1 MVIVFGLGFVGLTT
15 ALGFAE
21 RGFRVYGFDEN
32 QELIR
37 QLKAGIYHGSE
48 PHIGQMLSKHINH
61 NFIISA
67 DLPDALQKSDYIILC
82 VGTPCAPNGT
92 ADLSSIINCVNSIKH
107 ATCKN
112 ENPKCVIIKSTVPP
126 GTADFVS
133 TNQFN
138 DSKDFWVVSNPEFL
152 REGHCWDD
160 FISPGRIVVGTDNPM
175 AQEKIRLLYKNFE
188 SPIRYTTPSGAE
200 FIKYMSNSLLA
211 TMISFSNEMARIA
224 EQFGSI
230 DIKQAFTILHE
241 DQRLQG
247 SGIASYIYPGCGYG
261 GYCLPKDV
269 QAIVSAAE
277 NAGFSPALLKAANQ
291 INHNV
296 SSWWANKIMNE
307 VPLNGTVGFLGLS
320 FKPESDDVRE
330 SPAAKIMACLQ
341 KRSDIKLAAYD
352 PIAIRN
358 FSKMYDEYS
367 VAYFHS
373 ADELILNSDIV
384 FIATAWSEFL
394 SLDYKNVKIIDGRY
408 CLQKEVLS

>member
-1 MVIVFGLGFVGLTT
+1 M
-15 ALGFAE
+15 
-21 RGFRVYGFDEN
+21 
-32 QELIR
+32 Q
-37 QLKAGIYHGSE
+37 
-48 PHIGQMLSKHINH
+48 
-61 NFIISA
+61 
-67 DLPDALQKSDYIILC
+67 
-82 VGTPCAPNGT
+82 
-92 ADLSSIINCVNSIKH
+92 
-107 ATCKN
+107 N

-188 SPIRYTTPSGAE
+188 SPIRCTTPSGAE

>member
-1 MVIVFGLGFVGLTT
+1 
-15 ALGFAE
+15 
-21 RGFRVYGFDEN
+21 
-32 QELIR
+32 
-37 QLKAGIYHGSE
+37 
-48 PHIGQMLSKHINH
+48 
-61 NFIISA
+61 
-67 DLPDALQKSDYIILC
+67 
-82 VGTPCAPNGT
+82 
-92 ADLSSIINCVNSIKH
+92 
-107 ATCKN
+107 
-112 ENPKCVIIKSTVPP
+112 
-126 GTADFVS
+126 
-133 TNQFN
+133 
-138 DSKDFWVVSNPEFL
+138 
-152 REGHCWDD
+152 
-160 FISPGRIVVGTDNPM
+160 
-175 AQEKIRLLYKNFE
+175 
-188 SPIRYTTPSGAE
+188 
-200 FIKYMSNSLLA
+200 
-211 TMISFSNEMARIA
+211 MISFSNEMARIA